1 MTDVRKG
8 MDDIGQIVL
17 KVDKLLKQ
25 HNMSKSKL
33 AREAKIQYKQ
43 AKSYCDNEMQKV
55 DLTVLARICHTFN
68 CSISNILEYINMP

>member
-1 MTDVRKG
+1 
-8 MDDIGQIVL
+8 MDDIGKVVL

-43 AKSYCDNEMQKV
+43 AKSYCDNNMQKV
-55 DLTVLARICHTFN
+55 DLVVLARICHTFK
-68 CSISNILEYINMP
+68 CSISDILEYIDMS

>member
-1 MTDVRKG
+1 
-8 MDDIGQIVL
+8 MDDVGQVIL

-25 HNMSKSKL
+25 YNMSKSKL

-55 DLTVLARICHTFN
+55 DLVILARICHTLKCN
-68 CSISNILEYINMP
+68 ISDILEYIDTP